1 MPFLRTAP
9 IRIQP
14 YFGYRNHDRLIV
26 TARAMHMREP
36 AFARRGRWQ
45 AIRTMLAQ
53 FVSHEVPDLPVELEL
68 VAPDGARFR
77 HQGLTDREGFVSFDI
92 RLDGAW
98 PYAEHPEWETVTF
111 HWANRDGA
119 QAVDG
124 YILAPGQDTGLAI
137 ISDID
142 DTIIETGITGSFRAV
157 MRNWRRIV
165 MEMPA
170 DRILV
175 PGADVF
181 YNALGG
187 AELLAPDQGHAGEH
201 QRAPHRP
208 FFYVSSSPWNLY
220 SYLVTYMRG
229 RGLPLGPMHLRD
241 WGMNRDTFGSGS
253 HGDHK
258 RSAIE
263 AIMALYPDMK
273 FALIGDDSQGDLPAF
288 AAIANALPGRVRA
301 VFIRKLGETMNAAEL
316 AAVETLKAANVPL
329 WQGEGYQQGRQFLA
343 SIGLLDDGEAEAIV
357 ASIEPARPASQ

>member
-124 YILAPGQDTGLAI
+124 HILAPGQDTGLAI

-170 DRILV
+170 DRFWSPV
-175 PGADVF
+175 RMCFTMPWA
-181 YNALGG
+181 
-187 AELLAPDQGHAGEH
+187 APSCLP
-201 QRAPHRP
+201 RI
-208 FFYVSSSPWNLY
+208 
-220 SYLVTYMRG
+220 RG
-229 RGLPLGPMHLRD
+229 TR
-241 WGMNRDTFGSGS
+241 
-253 HGDHK
+253 
-258 RSAIE
+258 
-263 AIMALYPDMK
+263 
-273 FALIGDDSQGDLPAF
+273 
-288 AAIANALPGRVRA
+288 
-301 VFIRKLGETMNAAEL
+301 
-316 AAVETLKAANVPL
+316 
-329 WQGEGYQQGRQFLA
+329 A
-343 SIGLLDDGEAEAIV
+343 SISGRRIAR
-357 ASIEPARPASQ
+357 SSMSRPAPGTSIPILSPICAGAACHWGRCICAIGA